1 MRYFLTILIIAIF
14 QFSAQAQ
21 DSTLIRLQQKMDRQ
35 EKLQKDLVYSFN
47 SVSYVHQLDKQGMI
61 EKTDTIKTWQKFK
74 GDSLQEYTLLFSS
87 EKKQKEKDGD
97 KKEHRESSQLPKLD
111 DPAYDFKVDR
121 DRGLI
126 SFAPRK
132 PKKGDLAGEIS
143 YDAQGL
149 YLKGLQATMPKL
161 KWPVNEFRMN
171 ITFSQVEG
179 FLFPSEF
186 RMQAG
191 WNALISK
198 GRIRVESSNSDYKIY
213 R

>member
-1 MRYFLTILIIAIF
+1 MRNILTILIISVLPTISF
-14 QFSAQAQ
+14 AQ
-21 DSTLIRLQQKMDRQ
+21 DSTLIRLQQKMDQQ

-47 SVSYVHQLDKQGMI
+47 SVSYVHQLDKQGNI
-61 EKTDTIKTWQKFK
+61 EKTDTVKTWQKFK

-87 EKKQKEKDGD
+87 DQKNKEKDGD
-97 KKEHRESSQLPKLD
+97 KKEHRENSELPKLD

-171 ITFSQVEG
+171 ITFAQVEG

-191 WNALISK
+191 WNALISRGK
-198 GRIRVESSNSDYKIY
+198 IRVESSNSDYKIY
-213 R
+213 K

>member
-1 MRYFLTILIIAIF
+1 MNYCLTFLAIMLMPVL
-14 QFSAQAQ
+14 SLAQ
-21 DSTLIRLQQKMDRQ
+21 DSILIRLQQRMDQQ
-35 EKLQKDLVYSFN
+35 EILQKDLVYSFN
-47 SVSYVHQLDKQGMI
+47 SVSYVHQLDKQGKI
-61 EKTDTIKTWQKFK
+61 EKTDTIRTWQKFK

-87 EKKQKEKDGD
+87 EKKKKEQDGD
-97 KKEHRESSQLPKLD
+97 KKEHRESSELPKLS

-126 SFAPRK
+126 SFAPKK

-149 YLKGLQATMPKL
+149 YLKGLQATMPRL

-171 ITFSQVEG
+171 ITFSRVEG

-186 RMQAG
+186 WMQAG

-213 R
+213 K